1 LLKQETKNKIDQE
14 TTINISFNEY
24 INLKNNRDFKQA
36 ENKLLKQKLAVKE
49 KIKQNSN
56 KESEIEKE

>member
-49 KIKQNSN
+49 KIKQNYN
-56 KESEIEKE
+56 K